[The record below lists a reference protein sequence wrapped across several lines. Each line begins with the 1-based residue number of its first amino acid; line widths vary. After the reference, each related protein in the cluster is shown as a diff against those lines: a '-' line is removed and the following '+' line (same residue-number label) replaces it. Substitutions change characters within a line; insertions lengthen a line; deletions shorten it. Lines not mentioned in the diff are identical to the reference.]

1 MAKDPY
7 RYFRIEA
14 RELLDQ
20 LSTGVLALEKAG
32 STEKVSGLLRLA
44 HTLKGAAHVVR
55 QAEIAKYAHQME
67 DALAPYRQDGTS
79 LPRELFDSMLK
90 SLDEIAALVAGL
102 PDSDAAT
109 ATPPASTAPNKTV
122 ASASMNSVSAG
133 SANGVPGASSAPAT
147 DEPSADT
154 AAPQDTGMS
163 QTVLRMARTD
173 ITVVD
178 SLLEG
183 LAEVSG
189 ELGNMKRLNASVS
202 HIRELF
208 SAFSAQLAAQ
218 SWGESQAG
226 GNPAAISKTSGL
238 LESLRGLIVSAE
250 RNIAASTESME
261 RELRQVHDIAERLR
275 LIPVASIFNTMER
288 SARDAANSVE
298 KQMVFDAVGGDIRL
312 DGQVLDAVQ
321 NALVQVIRN
330 AVAHGIETPK
340 ERMAAH
346 KPAAGRITLEVT
358 RRGAHVSFRCSDD
371 GRGVDTDAVRR
382 AILRRAM
389 AAGKV
394 TAQTEKEIEAFSTQE
409 LLSILTRGGV
419 STAKTITELS
429 GRGVG
434 LDLVRTSVHHLGG
447 ELIASSEPGKGTTIE
462 LLVPVSLASLQALMV
477 ASAGQLLAIPLDAVQ
492 STLRVDSKD
501 IVHAE
506 QGRQIMVSGT
516 LVPLMT
522 LALKER
528 TAPSRAT
535 AALILS
541 VVVLRTAV
549 GAIAIAVDKLHGTES
564 IVLRSLPS
572 MAPAQAMISASYLDH
587 EGNPQLV
594 LDPEMLV
601 SSGQRDMQDTAAT
614 AAADLPILIIDDSL
628 TTRMLESSI
637 LEAAGFR
644 VALAASAEEGLAMAQ
659 RNRYALFLVD
669 LEMPGM
675 NGFEFIEQTRA
686 DPVLRNTHCILVTSR
701 DADEDKQRATQ
712 AGASAY
718 IVKGEFNQVAF
729 LKKIKQLVQA

>member
-20 LSTGVLALEKAG
+20 LGAGVLDLEKSG
-32 STEKVSGLLRLA
+32 SPEKVSGLLRLA

-55 QAEIAKYAHQME
+55 QAEIANLAHQLE
-67 DALAPYRQDGTS
+67 EALAPYRQDTAA
-79 LPRELFDSMLK
+79 LPRALFDGMLNDIDRI
-90 SLDEIAALVAGL
+90 SALVASL

-109 ATPPASTAPNKTV
+109 MTALAASTASTIDNSTQKPPSGQPQNASPPN
-122 ASASMNSVSAG
+122 
-133 SANGVPGASSAPAT
+133 
-147 DEPSADT
+147 
-154 AAPQDTGMS
+154 AAPQYDATAS
-163 QTVLRMARTD
+163 QAVLRMARTD
-173 ITVVD
+173 VSVVD
-178 SLLEG
+178 TLLEG

-208 SAFSAQLAAQ
+208 GAFSTQLATQ
-218 SWGESQAG
+218 SWREAQG
-226 GNPAAISKTSGL
+226 GSHPSSFNKVGGL
-238 LESLRGLIVSAE
+238 VESLRGLIVAAE

-261 RELRQVHDIAERLR
+261 RELRQVHDVAERLR
-275 LIPVASIFNTMER
+275 LIPVASIFNTLER
-288 SARDAANSVE
+288 TARDAANSVE
-298 KQMVFDAVGGDIRL
+298 KQLGFEAAGGDIRL
-312 DGQVLDAVQ
+312 DGQVLEVVQ

-330 AVAHGIETPK
+330 AVAHGIETPR
-340 ERMAAH
+340 ERMAAL
-346 KPAAGRITLEVT
+346 KAATGKITLEVT
-358 RRGAHVSFRCSDD
+358 RRGGHVSFRCADD
-371 GRGVDTDAVRR
+371 GRGIDADAVRR
-382 AILRRAM
+382 AILRKEM
-389 AAGKV
+389 ATGTV
-394 TAQTEKEIEAFSTQE
+394 TDKTEKEIESFSTQE
-409 LLSILTRGGV
+409 LLGILTRGGV
-419 STAKTITELS
+419 STAKTVTELA

-434 LDLVRTSVHHLGG
+434 LDLVRTSVQHLGG
-447 ELIASSEPGKGTTIE
+447 ELIASTEPGNGTAIE

-477 ASAGQLLAIPLDAVQ
+477 ESAGQLLAIPLDAVQ
-492 STLRVDSKD
+492 STLRVTGSD

-506 QGRQIMVSGT
+506 QGRQIMVGGT

-522 LALKER
+522 LALRER
-528 TAPSRAT
+528 VASFRA
-535 AALILS
+535 AASGILS
-541 VVVLRTAV
+541 VVVVKTSS
-549 GAIAIAVDKLHGTES
+549 GAIALAVDKLHGTES

-572 MAPAQAMISASYLDH
+572 MAPAHAMISASFLDH

-594 LDPEMLV
+594 LDPEMLGASRQHETQDSV
-601 SSGQRDMQDTAAT
+601 SAAK
-614 AAADLPILIIDDSL
+614 ADLPILIIDDSL

-644 VALAASAEEGLAMAQ
+644 VALAASAEEGLVMA
-659 RNRYALFLVD
+659 RRDRYALFLVD

-701 DADEDKQRATQ
+701 DADEDKQRANE

-729 LKKIKQLVQA
+729 LQKIKQLVQA